1 MHQEHRIIRKIITDE
16 VIVGLRDDRIVH
28 VFYKEHTELDIKLQ
42 LEILEFYF
50 QICGDEKYPFIFEA
64 DEYVTITKEARDN
77 AIVLEEKSPV
87 SMSAII
93 VKNLAHKLIADFYL
107 KFNKPKMPFKVFKDF
122 QEGIDWLKKMN
133 TVE

>member
-16 VIVGLRDDRIVH
+16 VIVGLRDDGIVH

-107 KFNKPKMPFKVFKDF
+107 KFNKPKRPFKVFKDF
-122 QEGIDWLKKMN
+122 QEGINWLKEQSK
-133 TVE
+133 V